1 MTNELTVKSE
11 DFGITEKDAQELTKG
26 LDTIKNERQLLVEEF
41 NEVSTLEVTEENIKT
56 FRVLRLKIRD
66 NRTKGLNQWHKTN
79 KEYFLA
85 GGRFIDA
92 IKNKEILVNE
102 QMESKLMEAEKH
114 FENLEKE
121 RIATLQKKRAEQIQ
135 EYLPDAFDVTLT
147 DMEEDVWEAFFET
160 KKRNHLEAIEQEK
173 KAEAERQAQIKAEEE
188 ERERQRL
195 ENERL
200 KAEIEEKERIA
211 AEKDKITE
219 KRTLELQRYIVFI
232 RDYNKLINLPEDDYQ
247 KEFIDIKKGAE
258 DHWEFERTE
267 QIKKQKAESD
277 RIDKEKAEREAYEL
291 KLKQERE
298 QREKAES
305 EAKAKQEALEAELQ
319 AKKDAEA
326 KYESERIAKEQEE
339 LKKGDSE
346 KVKDLIADI
355 ESLKT
360 KYDFESEAVKEMYQ
374 SVNVLLDKTVSYIKS
389 K

>member
-26 LDTIKNERQLLVEEF
+26 LETIKLERDVLIDQF
-41 NEVSTLEVTEENIKT
+41 NEVSKLEITEENIKK
-56 FRVLRLKIRD
+56 FRSLRLSIRD
-66 NRTKGLNQWHKTN
+66 NRTKGLVQWHKTN

-102 QMESKLMEAEKH
+102 QMESKLMDAEKH

-121 RIATLQKKRAEQIQ
+121 RIAALQNKRAEQIQ

-147 DMEEDVWEAFFET
+147 DMEDDVWEAFFET
-160 KKRNHLEAIEQEK
+160 KKRKHLEAIEEEK
-173 KAEAERQAQIKAEEE
+173 KAEAERQAKIKAEEE
-188 ERERQRL
+188 ERERQRV

-200 KAEIEEKERIA
+200 KAEIAEKERIA
-211 AEKDKITE
+211 AEE
-219 KRTLELQRYIVFI
+219 
-232 RDYNKLINLPEDDYQ
+232 
-247 KEFIDIKKGAE
+247 
-258 DHWEFERTE
+258 
-267 QIKKQKAESD
+267 
-277 RIDKEKAEREAYEL
+277 
-291 KLKQERE
+291 
-298 QREKAES
+298 
-305 EAKAKQEALEAELQ
+305 EAKRAKIEA
-319 AKKDAEA
+319 
-326 KYESERIAKEQEE
+326 ERIAKEQED

>member
-26 LDTIKNERQLLVEEF
+26 LETIKLERDVLIDQF
-41 NEVSTLEVTEENIKT
+41 NEVSKLEITEENIKK
-56 FRVLRLKIRD
+56 FRSLRLSIRD
-66 NRTKGLNQWHKTN
+66 NRTKGLVQWHKTN

-102 QMESKLMEAEKH
+102 QMESKLMDAEKH

-147 DMEEDVWEAFFET
+147 DMEDDVWEAFFET
-160 KKRNHLEAIEQEK
+160 KKRKHLEAIEEEK
-173 KAEAERQAQIKAEEE
+173 KAEAERQAKIKAEEE
-188 ERERQRL
+188 ERERQRV

-200 KAEIEEKERIA
+200 KAEIAENERIA
-211 AEKDKITE
+211 AEEEAKRAKIE
-219 KRTLELQRYIVFI
+219 AERIA
-232 RDYNKLINLPEDDYQ
+232 
-247 KEFIDIKKGAE
+247 KEQEEIKKREA
-258 DHWEFERTE
+258 
-267 QIKKQKAESD
+267 
-277 RIDKEKAEREAYEL
+277 KEKSEREAYEL

-298 QREKAES
+298 QREKAEA
-305 EAKAKQEALEAELQ
+305 EAKSKQEALEAELQ

-326 KYESERIAKEQEE
+326 KAEAERISKEQED

-360 KYDFESEAVKEMYQ
+360 KYDFESEEVKEMYQ
-374 SVNVLLDKTVSYIKS
+374 SVNVLLEKIVIYIKS

>member
-26 LDTIKNERQLLVEEF
+26 LETIKLERDVLIDQF
-41 NEVSTLEVTEENIKT
+41 NEVSKLEITEENIKK
-56 FRVLRLKIRD
+56 FRSLRLSIRD
-66 NRTKGLNQWHKTN
+66 NRTKGLVQWHKTN

-85 GGRFIDA
+85 GGRFVDA

-102 QMESKLMEAEKH
+102 QMESILMDAEKH

-147 DMEEDVWEAFFET
+147 DMEDDVWEAFFET
-160 KKRNHLEAIEQEK
+160 KKRKHLEAIEEEK
-173 KAEAERQAQIKAEEE
+173 KAEAERQAKIKAEEE

-200 KAEIEEKERIA
+200 KAEIEENERIA
-211 AEKDKITE
+211 AEEEAKRAKIE
-219 KRTLELQRYIVFI
+219 AERIA
-232 RDYNKLINLPEDDYQ
+232 
-247 KEFIDIKKGAE
+247 KEQEEIKKREA
-258 DHWEFERTE
+258 
-267 QIKKQKAESD
+267 
-277 RIDKEKAEREAYEL
+277 KEKAEREAYEL

-298 QREKAES
+298 QREKAEA

-326 KYESERIAKEQEE
+326 KAEAERIAKEQEAKE
-339 LKKGDSE
+339 EADKIAKAPIKEQLNNWVDGFVIGVPLGLNENQKALEILLK
-346 KVKDLIADI
+346 
-355 ESLKT
+355 
-360 KYDFESEAVKEMYQ
+360 FESFKKWAKSE
-374 SVNVLLDKTVSYIKS
+374 IKS
-389 K
+389 M

>member
-26 LDTIKNERQLLVEEF
+26 LEVIKNERQLLVEEF

-56 FRVLRLKIRD
+56 FRALRLKIRD

-92 IKNKEILVNE
+92 IKNKETLVNE
-102 QMESKLMEAEKH
+102 TMESKLMDAEKH

-121 RIATLQKKRAEQIQ
+121 RVVALQNKRAEMIV
-135 EYLPDAFDVTLT
+135 EYLPDAYDVTLT

-160 KKRNHLEAIEQEK
+160 KKRKHLEAIEEEK
-173 KAEAERQAQIKAEEE
+173 KAEAERIAKEKAEEE
-188 ERERQRL
+188 ERERIRV
-195 ENERL
+195 ENARL
-200 KAEIEEKERIA
+200 KAEAEEKERIA
-211 AEKDKITE
+211 KEEEAKRAKLEAERIA
-219 KRTLELQRYIVFI
+219 
-232 RDYNKLINLPEDDYQ
+232 
-247 KEFIDIKKGAE
+247 KE
-258 DHWEFERTE
+258 
-267 QIKKQKAESD
+267 QKAIKE
-277 RIDKEKAEREAYEL
+277 REAKEKAEREAYEL

-298 QREKAES
+298 QREKAEA
-305 EAKAKQEALEAELQ
+305 EAKAKQEELEAELQ

-326 KYESERIAKEQEE
+326 KAEAERIAKEQSE
-339 LKKGDSE
+339 LAKGDSE

-355 ESLKT
+355 EALKT
-360 KYDFESEAVKEMYQ
+360 KYDFESEASKEMYK
-374 SVNVLLDKTVSYIKS
+374 SVNVLLDKTVTYIKS

>member
-26 LDTIKNERQLLVEEF
+26 LETIKLERDVLIDQF
-41 NEVSTLEVTEENIKT
+41 NEVSKLEITEENIKK
-56 FRVLRLKIRD
+56 FRSLRLSIRD
-66 NRTKGLNQWHKTN
+66 NRTKGLVQWHKTN

-102 QMESKLMEAEKH
+102 QMESKLMDAEKH

-121 RIATLQKKRAEQIQ
+121 RIAALQNKRAEQIQ

-147 DMEEDVWEAFFET
+147 DMEDDVWEAFFET
-160 KKRNHLEAIEQEK
+160 KKKKHLEAIEQEK

-211 AEKDKITE
+211 AEDEAKRAKIEAERIAKEQEETK
-219 KRTLELQRYIVFI
+219 KRE
-232 RDYNKLINLPEDDYQ
+232 
-247 KEFIDIKKGAE
+247 A
-258 DHWEFERTE
+258 
-267 QIKKQKAESD
+267 
-277 RIDKEKAEREAYEL
+277 KEKAER
-291 KLKQERE
+291 
-298 QREKAES
+298 
-305 EAKAKQEALEAELQ
+305 EALEAELQ

-326 KYESERIAKEQEE
+326 KAEAERIAKEQSE
-339 LKKGDSE
+339 LAKGDSE

-355 ESLKT
+355 EALKT
-360 KYDFESEAVKEMYQ
+360 KYDFESEASKEMYK
-374 SVNVLLDKTVSYIKS
+374 SVNVLLDKTVTYIKS